1 MRTFIAI
8 NFSQDVKNRLIDI
21 EKNLKSMSEKGR
33 FTSKDNLHLTLVFL
47 GEIAEDRVK
56 LAQLCVKNITAPKF
70 EMVVNRLGRFKRPEG
85 DIYWAGIETN
95 TILNSIYSQLYKNL
109 NSYDFYIKD
118 SEYIPHLTL
127 ARDYVMKD
135 EEVMEKYK
143 ENFEKIIIQV
153 DNIQLMKSEMLDNKL
168 TYTALY
174 TKELDSTK

>member
-8 NFSQDVKNRLIDI
+8 NFDQDVKNRLIDI
-21 EKNLKSMSEKGR
+21 EKSLKNMSEKGR
-33 FTSKDNLHLTLVFL
+33 FTSKDNLHLTLIFL

-70 EMVVNRLGRFKRPEG
+70 EMIVNRLGRFKRPDG
-85 DIYWAGIETN
+85 DIYWAGIETDL
-95 TILNSIYSQLYKNL
+95 TLTSIYSQLYKNL

-118 SEYIPHLTL
+118 SEYVPHLTL
-127 ARDYVMKD
+127 ARDLILKN
-135 EEVMEKYK
+135 EEEMEKYK
-143 ENFEKIIIQV
+143 ENFEKIVIQV

-174 TKELDSTK
+174 TKELDSIK